1 VHAVDRADIDGF
13 YGEPAEFDAMLEV
26 ELHVVDAAAAP
37 QLASAAPQIDED
49 DDRITAPMPR
59 LREVALSAET
69 ISIEGLE
76 DEWFGSFDENAP
88 LDADTFED
96 EPTTTWE
103 KLGVW
108 LKNFGR
114 AA

>member
-1 VHAVDRADIDGF
+1 VLHAVNRADIDGF

-26 ELHVVDAAAAP
+26 ELLVADAV
-37 QLASAAPQIDED
+37 ASAIPDVDDD

-88 LDADTFED
+88 LDADAFED

-103 KLGVW
+103 KIGVW